1 MAELVSFQPTKELF
15 INILTRDISIHDCIL
30 DLLDNA
36 VDSYTRNEI
45 NEKREVRLNFDK
57 SKVSILDNCGG
68 IEKER
73 LKKEVFR
80 FGATDFSSHLPTIGV
95 YGIGLKRSIFK
106 LGESIIFETDDGRD
120 YCKLKI
126 DVNDWLN
133 KKDPEGNDIWDLDLT
148 ESFTTGLVNGQ
159 KPYTK
164 IEVKNLRYET
174 KETFTPDFE
183 TKFKKTVKIYYSRFI
198 QDNKINFY
206 INDEEQRG
214 FEIKVKSSNDFK
226 PVKLKDEYKGVGI
239 NIFCWLDLK
248 KDQDQ
253 KRTEKEPGHQGWNIF
268 MNERLVIFDDTSEDT
283 GWVEGGSLLPKFH
296 QIYNQFRGVVLLKT
310 NDPSK
315 LPINTSKNGFNKENE
330 IYHHLLNLMVKVA
343 RPFINF
349 LSIKYKEQKEKI
361 NIKEDEL
368 LAIIDEDSRKEEKKV
383 IETSIDD
390 IKTEYQSTFTPPMQK
405 TEARPTIP
413 QTTIT
418 FKKPKRQVDIIK
430 KILKVYTNKQVGEKI
445 FDYYWESE
453 DLDAE

>member
-36 VDSYTRNEI
+36 VDSYTRNKI

-57 SKVSILDNCGG
+57 SKVIILDNCGG

-106 LGESIIFETDDGRD
+106 LGESIIFETDDGKD

-126 DVNDWLN
+126 DIKDWLN
-133 KKDPEGNDIWDLDLT
+133 KKDPEGKDKWDLELAET
-148 ESFTTGLVNGQ
+148 SKTRLKNGE
-159 KPYTK
+159 KSYTSIK
-164 IEVKNLRYET
+164 IEQLRYET

-183 TKFKKTVKIYYSRFI
+183 TKLKETVKIYYSRFI
-198 QDNKINFY
+198 QDGRVNFY
-206 INDEEQRG
+206 INNEEQRG
-214 FEIKVKSSNDFK
+214 FKIIVKSSDDFK
-226 PVKLKDEYKGVGI
+226 PVKIEDEYKGVEI
-239 NIFCWLDLK
+239 TIICWLDLK
-248 KDQDQ
+248 EDE
-253 KRTEKEPGHQGWNIF
+253 KRARKESGHQGWNIF
-268 MNERLVIFDDTSEDT
+268 MNERLVIFDDTSKDT
-283 GWVEGGSLLPKFH
+283 GWLEGGSLLPNFH
-296 QIYNQFRGVVLLKT
+296 QIYNQFRGVVFLKT

-349 LSIKYKEQKEKI
+349 LSNKYDEQKEKI
-361 NIKEDEL
+361 NKKEDEL
-368 LAIIDEDSRKEEKKV
+368 LATIDKDSRKEEK
-383 IETSIDD
+383 IIATSIDD
-390 IKTEYQSTFTPPMQK
+390 TKTEYQSSFTPPMQK